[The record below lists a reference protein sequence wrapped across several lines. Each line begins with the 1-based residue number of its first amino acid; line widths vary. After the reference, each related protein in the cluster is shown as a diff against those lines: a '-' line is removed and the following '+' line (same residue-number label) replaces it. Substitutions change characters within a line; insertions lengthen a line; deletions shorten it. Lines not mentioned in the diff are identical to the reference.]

1 MEDFMLRIYTAMM
14 LAILTVPAQA
24 ATPDLQGIWS
34 RITFPGFG
42 RPLTGPGPVIMM
54 KNRGP
59 DGRPTRNFWIGDYT
73 NPILKPQAAEIV
85 KKHGEIEDSGAHA
98 LTPRTEC
105 WPTGV
110 PLILENTSMQIIEQR
125 DEITILYSETY
136 EVRHVRMNQPHRAQ
150 VTPSWYGDSVGHY
163 EGDTLVIDT
172 VGIKVGSFPT
182 PGLYSMVDLFGT
194 PYTPAL
200 HVVERY
206 RLLEH
211 EAAKALDEH
220 NHQDNLTPEMVD
232 NGIARDPNYQGKGLE
247 LELTVEDEGVFT
259 SPWSAIMIYWPPL
272 MPMGKWPEITCV
284 EGAKDYNGRNFA
296 KKALMPTADRP
307 DF

>member
-1 MEDFMLRIYTAMM
+1 MARMYTPFAMI
-14 LAILTVPAQA
+14 LATLIVTPTHA
-24 ATPDLQGIWS
+24 APPDLQGIWA

-42 RPLTGPGPVIMM
+42 RPLTGPGPVVMM

-85 KKHGEIEDSGAHA
+85 KEHGDIEAGGTHA

-136 EVRHVRMNQPHRAQ
+136 EVRHVRMNQPHPAH
-150 VTPSWYGDSVGHY
+150 VTPTWYGDSVGHY
-163 EGDTLVIDT
+163 KGDTLVIDT
-172 VGIKVGSFPT
+172 VGVKVGSFPT
-182 PGLYSMVDLFGT
+182 PGLYSMVDLYGT

-220 NHQDNLTPEMVD
+220 NKQDNLAPTMVD

-259 SPWSAIMIYWPPL
+259 SPWSASMIYWPPL
-272 MPMGKWPEITCV
+272 MPMGEWPEITCV
-284 EGAKDYNGRNFA
+284 EGAKDYNGHNFA
-296 KKALMPTADRP
+296 KKALMPTADKP